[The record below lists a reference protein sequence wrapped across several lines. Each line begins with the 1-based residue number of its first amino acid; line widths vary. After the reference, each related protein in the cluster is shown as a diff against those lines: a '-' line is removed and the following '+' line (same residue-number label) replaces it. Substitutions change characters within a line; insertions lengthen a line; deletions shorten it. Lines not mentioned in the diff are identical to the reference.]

1 MKRDKSKELYEKA
14 VTLIPGGVN
23 SPVRAFGAV
32 GMEYPIF
39 MKSGSGSKITDIDG
53 NSYIDYVM
61 SWGALIFGHCYE
73 PSVNAAI
80 EAAKLGSTFGFA
92 TEKEVELAE
101 LISGRYKNMEMV
113 RLTSSG
119 TEAVMTAV
127 RLARAYTGRSKIVKF
142 NGCYHGHSD
151 SVLNGGGSGLLTHNI
166 MDANG
171 ITKEVIDNTVVLE
184 YNDIEGV
191 REYFKSHGKEIAAV
205 IVEPVAANMGV
216 VLPANGFLEMLR
228 EVTIE
233 SGAILIFDEVIT
245 GCRVAAGGAGELF
258 GIGADLMTIGKIVGG
273 GYPLAAVGG
282 RKEIMKNLAPQGAVY
297 HAGTLSGNPV
307 AVAAGIEV
315 MKRIAYDITIY
326 KELNE
331 KREYL
336 QNKIVEAGIKT
347 GVKIHCEGVGS
358 LMTLYFGIEKAENLD
373 DVSKCDREKYGE
385 FFRVMADRGVILP
398 PSQFEAWFI
407 STAHSYEDLDKTAE
421 CVEQSFEEIKG

>member
-1 MKRDKSKELYEKA
+1 MIRDKSKELYEKA
-14 VTLIPGGVN
+14 VKLIPGGVN
-23 SPVRAFGAV
+23 SPVRAFGSV

-39 MKSGSGSKITDIDG
+39 MKSGKGSKITDADG

-92 TEKEVELAE
+92 TEKEIELAE

-171 ITKEVIDNTVVLE
+171 ITKEVIDNTIVLE
-184 YNDIEGV
+184 YNDTNGV
-191 REYFKSHGKEIAAV
+191 REYFKSHGKETAAV

-216 VLPANGFLEMLR
+216 VLPAKGFLEMLR

-282 RKEIMKNLAPQGAVY
+282 KKEIMKNLAPQGAVY

-315 MKRIAYDITIY
+315 MKRIADDGTIY
-326 KELNE
+326 KELKE

-336 QNKIVEAGIKT
+336 QNKIVEAGKKT
-347 GVKIHCEGVGS
+347 GIHIHCEGVGS
-358 LMTLYFGIEKAENLD
+358 LMTLYFGIDRAENLN
-373 DVSKCDREKYGE
+373 DVSKCDREKYGK
-385 FFRVMADRGVILP
+385 FFRAMADRGVILP

-421 CVEQSFEEIKG
+421 CVEESFEEIK

>member
-1 MKRDKSKELYEKA
+1 MIRDKSKELYEKA
-14 VTLIPGGVN
+14 VKLIPGGVN
-23 SPVRAFGAV
+23 SPVRAFGSV

-39 MKSGSGSKITDIDG
+39 MKSGKGSKITDADG

-92 TEKEVELAE
+92 TEKEIELAE

-171 ITKEVIDNTVVLE
+171 ITKEVVDNTIVLE
-184 YNDIEGV
+184 YNDTTGV
-191 REYFKSHGKEIAAV
+191 REYFNSHGKEIAAV

-245 GCRVAAGGAGELF
+245 GCRVAGGGAGELF

-282 RKEIMKNLAPQGAVY
+282 KKEIMKNLAPQGAVY

-315 MKRIAYDITIY
+315 MKRIADDKTIY
-326 KELNE
+326 KELKE

-336 QNKIVEAGIKT
+336 QNKIVEAGKKT
-347 GVKIHCEGVGS
+347 GADIHCEGVGS
-358 LMTLYFGIEKAENLD
+358 LMTLYFGIDRAENLN
-373 DVSKCDREKYGE
+373 DVSKCDREKYGK
-385 FFRVMADRGVILP
+385 FFRAMADRGVILP

-421 CVEQSFEEIKG
+421 CVEQSFEEIK

>member
-1 MKRDKSKELYEKA
+1 MIRDKSKELYEKA
-14 VTLIPGGVN
+14 VKLIPGGVN
-23 SPVRAFGAV
+23 SPVRAFGSV

-39 MKSGSGSKITDIDG
+39 MKSGKGSKITDADG

-73 PSVNAAI
+73 PSVNSAI

-92 TEKEVELAE
+92 TEKEIELAE

-171 ITKEVIDNTVVLE
+171 ITKEVIDNTIVLE
-184 YNDIEGV
+184 YNDTNGV

-282 RKEIMKNLAPQGAVY
+282 KKEIMKNLAPQGAVY

-315 MKRIAYDITIY
+315 MKRIADDKTIY
-326 KELNE
+326 KELKE

-336 QNKIVEAGIKT
+336 QNKIVEAGKKT
-347 GVKIHCEGVGS
+347 GADIHCEGVGS
-358 LMTLYFGIEKAENLD
+358 LMTLYFGIDRAENLN
-373 DVSKCDREKYGE
+373 DVSKCDREKYGK
-385 FFRVMADRGVILP
+385 FFRAMADRGVILP

-421 CVEQSFEEIKG
+421 CVEESFEEIK